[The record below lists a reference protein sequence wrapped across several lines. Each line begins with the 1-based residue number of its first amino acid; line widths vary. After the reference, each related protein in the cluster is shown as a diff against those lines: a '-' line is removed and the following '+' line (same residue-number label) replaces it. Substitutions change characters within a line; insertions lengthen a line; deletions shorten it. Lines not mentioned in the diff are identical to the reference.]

1 MPASAQL
8 LVQRTGKQA
17 RTPRH
22 PQHTFRV
29 DHKPWEIQPFL
40 LAPVLPGE
48 TLKNLSMQSRVVSD
62 PWGAP
67 LVGGWIEHYFFY
79 IRNRQMDTTAAG
91 ATTSTLPSD
100 FMALVLDAAATLSST
115 LTASTYA
122 YTNDTTGKDWMS
134 PALAKIVAEWFRDQG
149 DAPNAYMSRTST
161 RYLARIS
168 QESFINSLTDT
179 TAVPDGGTVSG
190 TAEAQER
197 LWIAYQYAR
206 GQKFTEMT
214 FEDWL
219 ATFGVNSGPS
229 QDRDKPELIRYSREW
244 SYPTNTVEPTT
255 GVPSSA
261 LSYSCNVRADKDRFF
276 DEPGFIVGLSVFRPK
291 VYRSNQKSTATVMLD
306 NAYSWMPAV
315 LKDTPES
322 SLREFTNAQGP
333 LGDISAPILTNGYFL
348 DMRDLYTYGDQWV
361 DAAGATGLQQVAIP
375 TAAQV
380 HKYATETMAD
390 ALFSGSGKYIKQD
403 GVVSFTILGTQW
415 DHT

>member
-1 MPASAQL
+1 MQAGAL

-17 RTPRH
+17 RIPRH
-22 PQHTFRV
+22 PQHPYRIG
-29 DHKPWEIQPFL
+29 HKPWEIQPFL

-48 TLKNLSMQSRVVSD
+48 TLKNISMQSRVVSD
-62 PWGAP
+62 PWAAP

-79 IRNRQMDTTAAG
+79 IRIRQMDTNSDGT
-91 ATTSTLPSD
+91 TTSTLPAD
-100 FMALVLDAAATLSST
+100 FMALVLDASATLSTT
-115 LTASTYA
+115 LSVSSYA

-149 DAPNAYMSRTST
+149 ETPASRVIRTG
-161 RYLARIS
+161 RYAARIN

-219 ATFGVNSGPS
+219 ATFGVNSGPA

-244 SYPTNTVEPTT
+244 SYPTNTVDPTT
-255 GVPSSA
+255 GVPTSA

-291 VYRSNQKSTATVMLD
+291 VYRSNQKSNASVMLD
-306 NAYSWMPAV
+306 NAYSWMPAI

-348 DMRDLYTYGDQWV
+348 DMRDLYSYGDQWV
-361 DAAGATGLQQVAIP
+361 DDAAATGMQSIAIP

-380 HKYATETMAD
+380 HKYATETIAD
-390 ALFSGSGKYIKQD
+390 TLFSGANKYIHQD
-403 GVVSFTILGTQW
+403 GVCALTILGTQW